1 MESLE
6 ATALMAVLF
15 LARIALPITLTV
27 LFGYFMNYL
36 VNRGLIEE

>member
-15 LARIALPITLTV
+15 LARIALPLTLTV

-36 VNRGLIEE
+36 VNRGSTEE

>member
-6 ATALMAVLF
+6 ATALLAAIF

-27 LFGYFMNYL
+27 LFGIFMNYML
-36 VNRGLIEE
+36 DRGQAEE

>member
-15 LARIALPITLTV
+15 LARIALPLTLTI

-36 VNRGLIEE
+36 VNRGLTEE

>member
-1 MESLE
+1 MDSLE

-27 LFGYFMNYL
+27 LFGMFMNYL
-36 VNRGLIEE
+36 FSHGSVEE